1 MDLDRR
7 SAQRFRSNFGDIALK
22 PQQRQRSLVRRGT
35 TLLELVAASTVIA
48 VALVPALRIMRDS
61 LRVSRQ
67 LEVREA
73 MATIA
78 MSVLEQEASR
88 VSGQWNMQT
97 TTHRDPGRNS
107 GYPSILAVSTT
118 TDSTKG
124 GGIPGSLA
132 VVDVTAFEDS
142 NRSGTFDANEPS
154 IKFATKIAGLT
165 SYRFEAQGS

>member
-1 MDLDRR
+1 MKSRQPQRR
-7 SAQRFRSNFGDIALK
+7 AC
-22 PQQRQRSLVRRGT
+22 RRVT

-48 VALVPALRIMRDS
+48 ITLVPALRIMRDS

-78 MSVLEQEASR
+78 MSVLEQESAR
-88 VSGQWNMQT
+88 VSGRWIMQT
-97 TTHRDPGRNS
+97 RTHRQPGRDS
-107 GYPSILAVSTT
+107 GYPSVVAVSTT
-118 TDSTKG
+118 TDSVAT

-132 VVDVTAFEDS
+132 VIRVTAFEDT
-142 NRSGTFDANEPS
+142 NRTGSLDSNEPS
-154 IKFATKIAGLT
+154 ITFATKIAGLT

>member
-1 MDLDRR
+1 M
-7 SAQRFRSNFGDIALK
+7 K
-22 PQQRQRSLVRRGT
+22 PQQRQARGFHRGT

-48 VALVPALRIMRDS
+48 VSLVPALRIMRDS

-78 MSVLEQEASR
+78 MSVLEQEAAK
-88 VSGQWNMQT
+88 VSGQWNMQS
-97 TTHRDPGRNS
+97 TTHRKPGRNS
-107 GYPSILAVSTT
+107 GYPLILAVSTT
-118 TDSTKG
+118 TDSLKS

-132 VVDVTAFEDS
+132 VVNVTAFEDS
-142 NRSGTFDANEPS
+142 NRSGSFDADEPS

-165 SYRFEAQGS
+165 SYRYEAQGS

>member
-1 MDLDRR
+1 MKSRQPQRR
-7 SAQRFRSNFGDIALK
+7 AG
-22 PQQRQRSLVRRGT
+22 RRGT

-48 VALVPALRIMRDS
+48 ITLVPALRIMRDS

-78 MSVLEQEASR
+78 MSVLEQESAR
-88 VSGQWNMQT
+88 VSGRWIMQT
-97 TTHRDPGRNS
+97 RTHRQPGRDS
-107 GYPSILAVSTT
+107 GYPSVVAVSTT
-118 TDSTKG
+118 TDSVAT

-132 VVDVTAFEDS
+132 VIRVTAFEDT
-142 NRSGTFDANEPS
+142 NRTGSLDSNEPS
-154 IKFATKIAGLT
+154 ITFATKIAGLT